1 MTGEEESLQENRV
14 YNRRGEMIK
23 GKDVTIKDATELTMS
38 EDVQRLERDNS
49 EISWVQVRLHS
60 VEATHMK
67 AYL

>member
-1 MTGEEESLQENRV
+1 
-14 YNRRGEMIK
+14 MIK
-23 GKDVTIKDATELTMS
+23 GKDVTRKDATELTML

-49 EISWVQVRLHS
+49 EISWVQVQLDS